1 MQNRKLGRTSDHRKA
16 MLRNMATSLILHGKL
31 ETTEMKAKELSSV
44 MDHLVTLAKEVIFM
58 PEDRLRLMFG
68 M

>member
-44 MDHLVTLAKEVIFM
+44 MDHLVTPLKEVIFM